1 MKRHW
6 LFIGCLL
13 AFSVSVFAQQ
23 EQNGLQVEVS
33 RKTMARND
41 VRTGYYD
48 EQRINRT
55 MALHVTVKNVS
66 MKPFPAGEIDYSL
79 LVLKV
84 NYFPSHYL
92 LYSGTEALHALQIG
106 ESADVVI
113 GAAEVN
119 GFRDIGTQRKDKM
132 DYKVVIKHGNTQT
145 AQLASNEGFDAIAAS
160 AEKVPSG
167 HN

>member
-41 VRTGYYD
+41 VRTGFYE

-84 NYFPSHYL
+84 NYFPTTYQ
-92 LYSGTEALHALQIG
+92 LYTGTEPLAALQVG

-113 GAAEVN
+113 GAAEIN
-119 GFRDIGTQRKDKM
+119 GYRDLATQRKDKM

-145 AQLASNEGFDAIAAS
+145 ALLASNDNFDAMAAS
-160 AEKVPSG
+160 ARKMTAE
-167 HN
+167 H